1 MKKTVSVGEELRK
14 KLFDIEVSLYLSQE
28 DMDEVGT
35 KLLILNK
42 LQKDLMYNI
51 ELHKSGTV
59 ATSISEYKK
68 TLSDLKKTRTEIE
81 SFLKAQKK
89 LEDSIKKLVTDHEY
103 YNTQYEQFS
112 AFDEQPKV
120 LEMEKYAKAGR
131 LKKKIR
137 D

>member
-1 MKKTVSVGEELRK
+1 MKKNISVGDELRK
-14 KLFDIEVSLYLSQE
+14 KLFDIEVSLYISQE
-28 DMDEVGT
+28 DMDEVVT
-35 KLLILNK
+35 KLDILTK

-68 TLSDLKKTRTEIE
+68 SLSDLKKTRQEIE

-89 LEDSIKKLVTDHEY
+89 LEDSIKALVTDHDY
-103 YNTQYEQFS
+103 YNSQYEMFS
-112 AFDEQPKV
+112 AFEEKPKI
-120 LEMEKYAKAGR
+120 LKMEKYAKNR
-131 LKKKIR
+131 RSKKK